1 MITMISTVMLKH
13 KPNPCCT
20 DMNNTESIFRKDCDG
35 QWYCIP
41 AALDNEFVS
50 LKETIIESEVGT
62 SEYSNLVLE
71 FQDLFGQYLKSGQ
84 EVEL

>member
-1 MITMISTVMLKH
+1 MS
-13 KPNPCCT
+13 
-20 DMNNTESIFRKDCDG
+20 NTESIFRKDCDG

>member
-1 MITMISTVMLKH
+1 
-13 KPNPCCT
+13 
-20 DMNNTESIFRKDCDG
+20 MNNTESIFRKDCDG